1 MGPGMDIFSAL
12 IMVRVTPFL
21 NSMHDASW
29 PHIANGMP
37 GNGLLFSFLLLT
49 PSLSHSLLF
58 ACRVL
63 GHSEAEVEWGK
74 QI

>member
-37 GNGLLFSFLLLT
+37 GNGLLFSFLLVT
-49 PSLSHSLLF
+49 PSLSLSLAF
-58 ACRVL
+58 VCVSRP
-63 GHSEAEVEWGK
+63 GPFGS
-74 QI
+74 